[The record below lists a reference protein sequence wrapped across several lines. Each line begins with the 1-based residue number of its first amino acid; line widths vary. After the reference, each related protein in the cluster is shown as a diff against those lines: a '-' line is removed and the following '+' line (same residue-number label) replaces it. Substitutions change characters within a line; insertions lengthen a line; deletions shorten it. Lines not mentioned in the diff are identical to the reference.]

1 MTEREAL
8 IALNMLP
15 RIGPIRVSRLI
26 SRFGSAAGV
35 LAAPESRLRLIDGIG
50 NETGGIIHRWQDH
63 VDLGRELT
71 DASARGIGIL
81 TPEDDV
87 WPAPLREISDA
98 PVVLYVWGA
107 LEDRDRH
114 AFAVVGSRRTT
125 HYGRDCA
132 HKLSFQLAGAG
143 FTIISGLAR
152 GIDTAA
158 HEGALAAGGR
168 TVAVLGS
175 GLGKVYPP
183 ENMALA
189 EKIADGCGAVVSE
202 FPLLTAPDQQ
212 TFPQRNRIV
221 AGWCGGLLVV
231 ECPKRSG
238 ALITAN
244 LANEYGRQV
253 YAVPGPIDRP
263 SSAGCN
269 ELIRNGAPL
278 VSDGAQILDD
288 LSHLPLQIPCGGAAP
303 PPEPVGPPPRA
314 DLSKEEEL
322 ILSQLGREEWSV
334 DKIVESTGLPAQ
346 TISACLLQL
355 EMKRLIKQL
364 PGSHFT
370 RTA

>member
-35 LAAPESRLRLIDGIG
+35 LAAPESRLRSIEGIG
-50 NETGGIIHRWQDH
+50 NETGAIIHRWEDH
-63 VDLGRELT
+63 TDLAREISDT
-71 DASARGIGIL
+71 AERGIEIL
-81 TPEDDV
+81 TPEDEL
-87 WPAPLREISDA
+87 WPAPLREIPDA
-98 PVVLYVWGA
+98 PVVLYVWGT

-114 AFAVVGSRRTT
+114 ALAVVGSRRTT

-158 HEGALAAGGR
+158 HEGALAAQGR

-175 GLGKVYPP
+175 GLAKVYPP

-189 EKIADGCGAVVSE
+189 QKIADGHGALVSE
-202 FPLLTAPDQQ
+202 FPLLTSPDQQ

-221 AGWCGGLLVV
+221 AGWCSGLLVI
-231 ECPKRSG
+231 ECPRRSG

-263 SSAGCN
+263 SSEGCN
-269 ELIRNGAPL
+269 TLIRNGAPL
-278 VSDGAQILDD
+278 VSDGSQILDD
-288 LSHLPLQIPCGGAAP
+288 LSQLPLQPSHGIAAP
-303 PPEPVGPPPRA
+303 TPEPSAPAPQA
-314 DLSKEEEL
+314 THTEDETL
-322 ILSQLGREEWSV
+322 IHQHLGHEEWPI

-346 TISACLLQL
+346 QISACLLQL
-355 EMKRLIKQL
+355 EMKQLVKQL
-364 PGSHFT
+364 PGSIFT
-370 RTA
+370 QTA